1 MPQQSLTLLIDETG
15 IYYRVPICLI
25 NDPIGYDADY
35 VATKLKN
42 KERPDSKT
50 LQLKV
55 RNAGRGDLELVAENV
70 LSILEFKQ
78 LYI

>member
-1 MPQQSLTLLIDETG
+1 MPANSLTMLIDETG

-42 KERPDSKT
+42 KEQPKSKI
-50 LQLKV
+50 LKLKV
-55 RNAGRGDLELVAENV
+55 RNPAVGDLPVEVEN
-70 LSILEFKQ
+70 LIGIL
-78 LYI
+78 

>member
-1 MPQQSLTLLIDETG
+1 MPQNSLTLLIDETG

-42 KERPDSKT
+42 KARPDSKMMK
-50 LQLKV
+50 LKV
-55 RNAGRGDLELVAENV
+55 RNAARGDFELEVENI
-70 LSILEFKQ
+70 LSVI
-78 LYI
+78 